1 MASVFR
7 RFRGFIFSSLDTFCS
22 SMVICSGRASEDW
35 DIFRAFCADPRI
47 PSLLKFVVRA
57 AFAELGDLRLE
68 PLVLAPTD
76 SGGISTVKLS
86 LFGKG
91 NTRPELLVPPMDRG
105 ESPVDDGDILLLFGK
120 LMAADEV
127 TDAMTEVICAVA
139 LGVPAFLDWLTANRW
154 GVLYEEERNGN

>member
-1 MASVFR
+1 M
-7 RFRGFIFSSLDTFCS
+7 
-22 SMVICSGRASEDW
+22 
-35 DIFRAFCADPRI
+35 
-47 PSLLKFVVRA
+47 
-57 AFAELGDLRLE
+57 
-68 PLVLAPTD
+68 
-76 SGGISTVKLS
+76 KLS

-139 LGVPAFLDWLTANRW
+139 LGVPAFLDWLAANRW